1 MGDSTGTR
9 RRLGVSACVM
19 LFASACGGSNQ
30 PAPQQPAGTG
40 LQEGAPWPMFRHDL
54 QHSGR
59 TPHEGPSA
67 PRLRW
72 RFSPAAPDTLSNNCP
87 PAIAADGTIYIAS
100 SIAVNAITAEG
111 TLKWTFPVS
120 ERCHGSPLIAADGTI
135 YVGGA
140 ALHALTPEGTERWQY
155 RPMQD
160 ELGGSP
166 AIATDGTIYI
176 CSKAFG
182 LDALAPDGSVR
193 WTFPIRPN
201 VTTSPA
207 VAKDGTIYVA
217 GEQKIFALTP
227 SGQKKWEAP
236 IAESGGIIPV
246 IAENGDIY
254 ALSREMLSAF
264 SPAGALKW
272 RATIANLAP
281 QYPPAVATDGTLWLI
296 TWEALFQYGP
306 DGAER
311 QRLDAYAGSLEMPV
325 VDAKGV
331 TYFASANCTMH
342 AVDSSGT
349 ETWTVAETPA
359 VPSCGSP
366 VMDAKGTL
374 YFTSPS
380 GGLIAVGE
388 EP

>member
-1 MGDSTGTR
+1 M
-9 RRLGVSACVM
+9 RLVVSACMIFV
-19 LFASACGGSNQ
+19 SACGGSNQ

-59 TPHEGPSA
+59 TPHQGPRA
-67 PRLRW
+67 PRVRW
-72 RFSPAAPDTLSNNCP
+72 RFSPDAPLPLSNNCP
-87 PAIAADGTIYIAS
+87 PAIAADGTIYIRS
-100 SIAVNAITAEG
+100 STAVNAITAEG
-111 TLKWTFPVS
+111 MLKWTFPVS
-120 ERCHGSPLIAADGTI
+120 ERCVGSPLIAADGTI
-135 YVGGA
+135 YVSGD

-155 RPMQD
+155 RAMQD
-160 ELGGSP
+160 ELSGSP
-166 AIATDGTIYI
+166 AIASDGTLYI
-176 CSKAFG
+176 CSEGFG
-182 LDALAPDGSVR
+182 LHALAPDGSVR
-193 WTFPIRPN
+193 WTFPIRPQ
-201 VTTSPA
+201 VGTSPA

-217 GEQKIFALTP
+217 GEQKIFAVTP

-236 IAESGGIIPV
+236 LVESGGVIPV

-254 ALSREMLSAF
+254 ALSREALTAF
-264 SPAGALKW
+264 SPAGAPQW
-272 RATIANLAP
+272 SATIANLAP

-296 TWEALFQYGP
+296 TWEALLQYGP
-306 DGAER
+306 DGVER
-311 QRLDAYAGSLEMPV
+311 QRLDAYSHSLEMPL

-331 TYFASANCTMH
+331 TYFATANCTMH

-349 ETWTVAETPA
+349 ETWTVAGTPA

-366 VMDAKGTL
+366 VLDAKGTL

-380 GGLIAVGE
+380 GGLIAVGD